1 MDAKTF
7 IAKWKGSTLKER
19 SAAQE
24 HFIDL
29 CHLIEQDT
37 PAQADPHGE
46 WFCFERGAKKTGGE
60 NGWADVW
67 RRKCFAWEYK
77 GKHKDLTAA
86 YVQLQ
91 RYAPALENPPL
102 LVVSDMDTIIIRTM
116 FTNTVMETHTITLEE
131 IGTPENLAKLRW
143 LFTQPERLRPGVTTA
158 EVTAKVA
165 AAFAD
170 LAKKL
175 RGDPP
180 YTTFLNHDP
189 HRVAHFLNKL
199 LFCLFAEDIEL
210 LPEGLL
216 TRLLENAKSEPE
228 LLQRMLKSLFRTMST
243 GGEFGAEVIEWFNGG
258 LFDGDDVLPLDADDI
273 ARLLTVARARWNDIS
288 PSLFGTLFE
297 RGLDPSKRSQLGAH
311 YTDPES
317 IMRIVEPVV
326 IQPLAVEW
334 ETIKQSIQSGIA
346 AWAAG
351 KDSIKKTTRDNAT
364 RRFREAKT
372 AYLAFLMKLRDY
384 RVLDPACGSGNFL
397 YLALQS
403 LKDFEHKVMLDAEN
417 MGLERGFPE
426 VGPQCVMGIEL
437 NDYAAELARVTI
449 WIGEI
454 QWMRRHGFD
463 LSRNPILRSL
473 DQIACRDAIMNVDGS
488 EATWP
493 DCTAIIGNPPF
504 LGAKRMRAELGD
516 DYTDRLRQCYEG
528 RVPGEADL
536 VTYWFEKAREYIA
549 AGHAGAAGLVATD
562 SIRQVA
568 SRPVLE
574 RIQASGRIFHAW
586 SSEPWVNEGANV
598 RVSIACF
605 DGKPSGPATLDG
617 RLVAGIHADLTAGGT
632 SGTDLTMARRL
643 AANAGRS
650 FFGVLLA
657 GKFAVDSDT
666 AKRWLGEANPNG
678 RPNSDVVR
686 SIRNGND
693 ILKAPSNRWV
703 VDFGTDMTEA
713 EASLYAAPF
722 AHIEREVKPVRLKNN
737 RAARANYWWRLGE
750 TRPGMRRAL
759 APLSRYIATVE
770 TAKHRIFV
778 MLDKSVAPEHSL
790 IVIARDDDTT
800 FGILS
805 SRIHVVWALAMGG
818 TLEDRPRYNST
829 QCFDTFP
836 FPRGM
841 EPNQSAAGFA
851 GNPLAAAIADAARDL
866 IVKRD
871 NALASGRSLTNLYNE
886 RPTWLADAH
895 TQLDEVVA
903 AAYGWADWGSGMSDG
918 DILKRLLAENLSRR
932 DVGDARKCCP

>member
-7 IAKWKGSTLKER
+7 IAKWKGCTLKER
-19 SAAQE
+19 SASQE

-29 CHLIEQDT
+29 CHLVGQET

-60 NGWADVW
+60 DGWADVW

-116 FTNTVMETHTITLEE
+116 FTNTVMETHTIALEE
-131 IGTPENLAKLRW
+131 IGTAENLAKLRW
-143 LFTQPERLRPGVTTA
+143 LFTQPEKLRPGVTTA

-180 YTTFLNHDP
+180 YTTFPKHDP

-216 TRLLENAKSEPE
+216 TRLLENSKSEPE
-228 LLQRMLKSLFRTMST
+228 LLQRMLQSLFRTMST

-258 LFDGDDVLPLDADDI
+258 LFDSDDVLPLDADDI

-311 YTDPES
+311 YTDPDS
-317 IMRIVEPVV
+317 IMRIVDPVV

-334 ETIKQSIQSGIA
+334 ETIKQSIQYGIA

-351 KDSIKKTTRDNAT
+351 KDSVKKTTRDNAT

-403 LKDFEHKVMLDAEN
+403 LKDFELKVMLDAEN

-454 QWMRRHGFD
+454 QWMRRHGFN

-473 DQIACRDAIMNVDGS
+473 DQIACRDAIMNADSS

-493 DCTAIIGNPPF
+493 KCSAVIGNPPF

-516 DYTDRLRQCYEG
+516 EYTDRLRQCYEG

-536 VTYWFEKAREYIA
+536 VTYWFEKARAYIA
-549 AGHAGAAGLVATD
+549 NGHVGAAGLVATD

-568 SRPVLE
+568 SRPVLD

-598 RVSIACF
+598 RVSIVCF
-605 DGKPSGPATLDG
+605 DSKTSGGPAILDG
-617 RLVAGIHADLTAGGT
+617 RPVAGVHADLTEGGV
-632 SGTDLTMARRL
+632 SGTDLTTARRL

-657 GKFAVDSDT
+657 GKFAVDDDT
-666 AKRWLGEANPNG
+666 AKRWLREANPNG

-686 SIRNGND
+686 PIRNGND
-693 ILKAPSNRWV
+693 ILKSPSNRWV
-703 VDFGTDMTEA
+703 VDFGVDMTEND
-713 EASLYAAPF
+713 ASLYEAPF
-722 AHIEREVKPVRLKNN
+722 AYLERVVKPERITN
-737 RAARANYWWRLGE
+737 REASRAKYWWRLA
-750 TRPGMRRAL
+750 RPRPELRESL
-759 APLSRYIATVE
+759 KPLSRYIATVE

-778 MLDKSVAPEHSL
+778 LLDKAIAPEHSL

-800 FGILS
+800 LGILS

-836 FPRGM
+836 FPSGM
-841 EPNQSAAGFA
+841 EPNQPASGFA
-851 GNPLAAAIADAARDL
+851 GNPFAMAIANAARDL

-895 TQLDEVVA
+895 TRLDAVVA
-903 AAYGWADWGSGMSDG
+903 AAYGWTDWGPGVPDEE
-918 DILKRLLAENLSRR
+918 ILKRLLAENQQRVSV
-932 DVGDARKCCP
+932 DDAGS